1 MDIKY
6 ISLGSFC
13 HPKIFLRN
21 TNRQILK
28 SLPFDFHSSPNTYSI
43 YNILNKLHKD
53 KTFKHEFDEIIFEH
67 SYNSDKKEELAV
79 SDKEKIFFLHFF
91 DKNDKISD
99 NNNYPISV
107 QDNLNEEKIIKVQ
120 NKFKERY
127 EYLYKTMNNENNNDI
142 LIFLRIENYSNKSWK
157 IDVQNLVN
165 SIKKFDHPNKFLIY
179 TQIEIDQNL
188 DFNYSKKINY
198 DFGFP
203 IIFYKYLFDEKITTD
218 NEQKKNFNKILSS
231 FENLIQNCISIH
243 INKITNLYY
252 YDETNNLLFK
262 LNNIN
267 CSYAIKFFDNK
278 KLEVYQKDKV
288 IIFFKNNENIYYSI
302 S

>member
-1 MDIKY
+1 MDINY

-53 KTFKHEFDEIIFEH
+53 KTFIHEFDEIIFEH
-67 SYNSDKKEELAV
+67 CYNSDKKEELAV
-79 SDKEKIFFLHFF
+79 SDKEKMFFLHFF

-107 QDNLNEEKIIKVQ
+107 QDNLNEEKIMTVQ

-127 EYLYKTMNNENNNDI
+127 EHLYKTMNNTNNNDI
-142 LIFLRIENYSNKSWK
+142 LVFLRIENYPNKSWK

-165 SIKKFDHPNKFLIY
+165 SIKKFNHPNKFLIY

-203 IIFYKYLFDEKITTD
+203 IIFYKYLFDEKITT
-218 NEQKKNFNKILSS
+218 NKQEEKVFTRILNS
-231 FENLIQNCISIH
+231 FENLTKNCISIN
-243 INKITNLYY
+243 INKTTNLYY
-252 YDETNNLLFK
+252 YDQVNNLLLK

-267 CSYAIKFFDNK
+267 CNYKIKFFDNK
-278 KLEVYQKDKV
+278 KLEVYQKDKI